1 MRIFS
6 ATLATET
13 NTFSPLPT
21 SIEGY
26 KEGVWLR
33 PGEHPDDAPRMCTAP
48 LFVARKRA
56 KAEGFTLI
64 EGSCFAA
71 SPAGTTSRAD
81 YETMRDEILAQ
92 VKAALPLDGVLLG
105 LHGAMVAHGY
115 DDVEGDIVERVRAL
129 VGPGCVIGVELDPHC
144 HLTLKRIRLADITI
158 LYKEFPH
165 TDVVDRAEDLLTLV
179 LRTIRKEIKPTQA
192 LYDCR
197 QIGSYPTTLPLM
209 RGFVDRMS
217 AMEGKDGVL
226 SISIGHCF
234 PYADVPEMGGRILV
248 ITDNNKAQADKLA
261 TEIGQEFVSM
271 RGRTAPDYLEVDAA
285 ITAGLAANAYP
296 VVMADPADNAGGGA
310 PSDNTTI
317 LKRLIERDVQ
327 DAALGPIW
335 DPIAVRLC
343 FDAGLGATFNLRF
356 GGKTGPTSNTPVDA
370 AVTVIGLKRDCYQ
383 SFGPAQA
390 ELGDC
395 AAIRI
400 GGVEVVLETK
410 RNQAL
415 GLELFRNVGI
425 EPTAKKLVVVKS
437 TNHFMAAYG
446 PIAKKVLYI
455 DADGPI
461 PRDYRRIPYT
471 RINRPIWPLDAE
483 TAPGLI
489 L

>member
-1 MRIFS
+1 MRLFA

-33 PGEHPDDAPRMCTAP
+33 PGEHPDDAPRMCTAT
-48 LFVARKRA
+48 LFVARQRA
-56 KAEGFTLI
+56 AKENFTLI

-71 SPAGTTSRAD
+71 SPAGTTNRAD
-81 YETMRDEILAQ
+81 YETMRDEILEQ
-92 VKAALPLDGVLLG
+92 LKQALPLDGVLLG

-115 DDVEGDIVERVRAL
+115 DDVEGDITERARQI
-129 VGPGCVIGVELDPHC
+129 VGPNTIIGVELDPHC
-144 HLTLKRIRLADITI
+144 HLTLKRLRNADITI

-192 LYDCR
+192 LYDAR

-209 RGFVDRMS
+209 RAFVDRMS
-217 AMEGKDGVL
+217 AMEGKNGIL

-248 ITDNNKAQADKLA
+248 ITDNNKPLADHLA
-261 TEIGQEFVSM
+261 TEIGEEFVSM
-271 RGRTAPDYLEVDAA
+271 RGRTAPDYLETDEA
-285 ITAGLAANAYP
+285 ITTGLASNAFP

-317 LKRLIERDVQ
+317 LKRLIERNVQ
-327 DAALGPIW
+327 DACLGPIW

-356 GGKTGPTSNTPVDA
+356 GGKIGPTSNTPVDA
-370 AVTVIGLKRDCYQ
+370 QVTVIGLARDCYQ

-425 EPTAKKLVVVKS
+425 EPTEKKLVVVKS

-461 PRDYRRIPYT
+461 PRDYRKIPYT

-483 TAPGLI
+483 TKPGLI
-489 L
+489 M